1 MQHTGIK
8 IFLIVLGFLW
18 VPTVSLSLPNCPS
31 DQTKRYHNCVGTY
44 TYDDGSKYVGEW
56 KDDKQHGQGTFTWP
70 GGDTYI
76 GEYKDGKKNGYGTST
91 FASGNRHVGEYKD
104 GVRNGQGFFVWK
116 DGRADLCFYTDD
128 EDSNCSGTNVY
139 DVALNLTEKFRQMP
153 EFQRKKIQSNL
164 KLNGFYTSVVD
175 GKWGRG
181 TFTALAS
188 HAAVKLKTVNI
199 NTASSA
205 NNLLQNVLGTGSSS
219 DNSCPT
225 DPNAIWH
232 NCVGTYTYD
241 GGDKYVG
248 EWKNNKKHG
257 QGTYTSQA
265 GSSYIGEYKNGKKH
279 GQGTY
284 TYPDGS
290 IYVGQLENGDF
301 NGQGSLTLA
310 NGDTYV
316 GKFKDDDANGQ
327 GSLTL
332 ANGDTYVGEFKDN
345 NFNGQGTFTFGPNS
359 EWSGDKYVGEF
370 KNDKQH
376 GQGTYI
382 FADGSRKT
390 GLWESGEFQG
400 AVTSPE
406 VVENVNPNETRE
418 VASGTGFYVSE
429 DGHIITNHHV
439 IDGCMDIKVQ
449 SQGELIPTIRLAEDK
464 QNDLAL
470 LKVSQEPRYVFA
482 LSNDSPYPLQ
492 EIVVAG
498 FPFGDRYSSTLK
510 FTKGIVSSLAG
521 LGDNYSEIQID
532 AALQQGNS
540 GGPIIDEYGNVV
552 AVAVAKLDAKYM
564 FENFGIIPENTN
576 FGVKAS
582 AARNLLEANRVDLK
596 ASSNEI
602 ISKRD
607 LSSIAADGTVY
618 LTCWMT
624 NAQLEQMKSKKVMFQ
639 DLD

>member
-18 VPTVSLSLPNCPS
+18 IPTVSFSLPNCPS
-31 DQTKRYHNCVGTY
+31 DQTKRYHNCFGTY
-44 TYDDGSKYVGEW
+44 TTADGDTYVGEF
-56 KDDKQHGQGTFTWP
+56 KDDAFNGQGSLTFANGNRYVGEFKDNKRDGLFEATFAD
-70 GGDTYI
+70 GDKHV
-76 GEYKDGKKNGYGTST
+76 GEWRDDKRNGYGIYTY
-91 FASGNRHVGEYKD
+91 ASGDKYVGEYKD
-104 GVRNGQGFFVWK
+104 NKRNGQGFYVFK
-116 DGRADLCFYTDD
+116 DGSADFCFYADND
-128 EDSNCSGTNVY
+128 DSNCSGTNVY
-139 DVALNLTEKFRQMP
+139 DVASNLTEKFRQMS

-164 KLNGFYTSVVD
+164 KSNGFYTSVVD
-175 GKWGRG
+175 GKWSWS

-188 HAAVKLKTVNI
+188 HAALKLKTVNI

-205 NNLLQNVLGTGSSS
+205 NGLLQNVLGTGSSS

-265 GSSYIGEYKNGKKH
+265 GYSYIGEYKNGKKH

-301 NGQGSLTLA
+301 
-310 NGDTYV
+310 
-316 GKFKDDDANGQ
+316 NGQ

-376 GQGTYI
+376 GQGTYF
-382 FADGSRKT
+382 FANGTVKT

-400 AVTSPE
+400 AITSPE
-406 VVENVNPNETRE
+406 VVENVNPDEPRE

-439 IDGCMDIKVQ
+439 IDRCMDIKVQ
-449 SQGELIPTIRLAEDK
+449 SQGGLIPTIRLAEDK

-624 NAQLEQMKSKKVMFQ
+624 NAQLEQMKSKKVVFQ
-639 DLD
+639 NLD

>member
-18 VPTVSLSLPNCPS
+18 IPTVSFSLPNCPS
-31 DQTKRYHNCVGTY
+31 DQTKRYHNCFGTY
-44 TYDDGSKYVGEW
+44 TNADGDTYVGEF
-56 KDDKQHGQGTFTWP
+56 KDDAFNGQGSLTFANGNRYVGEFKDNKRDGPFEVTFANGDKYIGEFRDDKMNGQGTYTFAD
-70 GGDTYI
+70 GDTYI
-76 GEYKDGKKNGYGTST
+76 GEYKDGKKNG
-91 FASGNRHVGEYKD
+91 
-104 GVRNGQGFFVWK
+104 
-116 DGRADLCFYTDD
+116 
-128 EDSNCSGTNVY
+128 
-139 DVALNLTEKFRQMP
+139 
-153 EFQRKKIQSNL
+153 
-164 KLNGFYTSVVD
+164 
-175 GKWGRG
+175 
-181 TFTALAS
+181 
-188 HAAVKLKTVNI
+188 
-199 NTASSA
+199 
-205 NNLLQNVLGTGSSS
+205 
-219 DNSCPT
+219 
-225 DPNAIWH
+225 
-232 NCVGTYTYD
+232 
-241 GGDKYVG
+241 
-248 EWKNNKKHG
+248 
-257 QGTYTSQA
+257 QGTY
-265 GSSYIGEYKNGKKH
+265 
-279 GQGTY
+279 
-284 TYPDGS
+284 
-290 IYVGQLENGDF
+290 F
-301 NGQGSLTLA
+301 
-310 NGDTYV
+310 
-316 GKFKDDDANGQ
+316 
-327 GSLTL
+327 
-332 ANGDTYVGEFKDN
+332 
-345 NFNGQGTFTFGPNS
+345 
-359 EWSGDKYVGEF
+359 
-370 KNDKQH
+370 
-376 GQGTYI
+376 
-382 FADGSRKT
+382 FADGTVET

-400 AVTSPE
+400 VVTSPE

-582 AARNLLEANRVDLK
+582 AARNLLEANRVNLK

>member
-18 VPTVSLSLPNCPS
+18 IPTVSFSLPNCPS
-31 DQTKRYHNCVGTY
+31 DQTKRYHNCFGTY
-44 TYDDGSKYVGEW
+44 TNADGDTYVGEF
-56 KDDKQHGQGTFTWP
+56 KDDAFNGQGSLTFANGNRYVGEFKDNKRDGPFEVTFAN
-70 GGDTYI
+70 GDKYI
-76 GEYKDGKKNGYGTST
+76 GEFRDDKM
-91 FASGNRHVGEYKD
+91 
-104 GVRNGQGFFVWK
+104 NGQGFYVVK
-116 DGRADLCFYTDD
+116 DGRADFCFYADND
-128 EDSNCSGTNVY
+128 DSNCSGTNVY
-139 DVALNLTEKFRQMP
+139 DVASNLTQKFRQMS
-153 EFQRKKIQSNL
+153 EYQRKKIQSNL

-188 HAAVKLKTVNI
+188 HAALKLKTVNI

-225 DPNAIWH
+225 DPSDIWH

-241 GGDKYVG
+241 DGSKYVG
-248 EWKNNKKHG
+248 EWKDDKQHGQGTYTWPGGDTYIGEYKDNKKHG
-257 QGTYTSQA
+257 QGTYTFADGDKYIGEFKDNKRHGQGTYSFA
-265 GSSYIGEYKNGKKH
+265 NGDKYIGEYKDDKYN

-284 TYPDGS
+284 
-290 IYVGQLENGDF
+290 
-301 NGQGSLTLA
+301 
-310 NGDTYV
+310 
-316 GKFKDDDANGQ
+316 
-327 GSLTL
+327 
-332 ANGDTYVGEFKDN
+332 
-345 NFNGQGTFTFGPNS
+345 TFGPNS
-359 EWSGDKYVGEF
+359 EWSGDKYIGEYKDGK
-370 KNDKQH
+370 KN
-376 GQGTYI
+376 GQGTYF
-382 FADGSRKT
+382 FADGTVET

-406 VVENVNPNETRE
+406 VVENVNPDETRE

-470 LKVSQEPRYVFA
+470 LKVSQEPQYVFA

-582 AARNLLEANRVDLK
+582 AARNLLEANRVNLK

-607 LSSIAADGTVY
+607 LSNIATDGTVY

-639 DLD
+639 NLD

>member
-1 MQHTGIK
+1 MATNTSASSK
-8 IFLIVLGFLW
+8 I
-18 VPTVSLSLPNCPS
+18 
-31 DQTKRYHNCVGTY
+31 TKGT
-44 TYDDGSKYVGEW
+44 
-56 KDDKQHGQGTFTWP
+56 DKAPILFAN
-70 GGDTYI
+70 GDKYI
-76 GEYKDGKKNGYGTST
+76 GEYKD
-91 FASGNRHVGEYKD
+91 
-104 GVRNGQGFFVWK
+104 
-116 DGRADLCFYTDD
+116 
-128 EDSNCSGTNVY
+128 
-139 DVALNLTEKFRQMP
+139 
-153 EFQRKKIQSNL
+153 
-164 KLNGFYTSVVD
+164 
-175 GKWGRG
+175 
-181 TFTALAS
+181 
-188 HAAVKLKTVNI
+188 
-199 NTASSA
+199 
-205 NNLLQNVLGTGSSS
+205 
-219 DNSCPT
+219 
-225 DPNAIWH
+225 
-232 NCVGTYTYD
+232 
-241 GGDKYVG
+241 DKY
-248 EWKNNKKHG
+248 NG
-257 QGTYTSQA
+257 QGTY
-265 GSSYIGEYKNGKKH
+265 
-279 GQGTY
+279 
-284 TYPDGS
+284 
-290 IYVGQLENGDF
+290 
-301 NGQGSLTLA
+301 
-310 NGDTYV
+310 
-316 GKFKDDDANGQ
+316 
-327 GSLTL
+327 
-332 ANGDTYVGEFKDN
+332 
-345 NFNGQGTFTFGPNS
+345 TFGPNS
-359 EWSGDKYVGEF
+359 EWSGDKYVGGYKDGK
-370 KNDKQH
+370 KN
-376 GQGTYI
+376 GQGTYF
-382 FADGSRKT
+382 FADGTVET

-406 VVENVNPNETRE
+406 VVENVNPDETRE

-470 LKVSQEPRYVFA
+470 LKVSQEPQYVFA

-582 AARNLLEANRVDLK
+582 AARNLLEANRVNLK

-607 LSSIAADGTVY
+607 LSNIAADGTVY

-639 DLD
+639 NLD

>member
-1 MQHTGIK
+1 MGIK
-8 IFLIVLGFLW
+8 IFFTVLGILSF
-18 VPTVSLSLPNCPS
+18 PTVSFSLPKCPS
-31 DQTKRYHNCVGTY
+31 DQTKLYHNCFGTY
-44 TYDDGSKYVGEW
+44 TNADGDTYVGEF
-56 KDDKQHGQGTFTWP
+56 KDDAFNGQGSLTFANGNRYVGEFKDNKRDGPFEVTFAD
-70 GGDTYI
+70 GDRYV
-76 GEYKDGKKNGYGTST
+76 GEFKDDIKNGYGTYT
-91 FASGNRHVGEYKD
+91 FANGNRHVGEYKD
-104 GVRNGQGFFVWK
+104 DVRNGQGFFVWK

-153 EFQRKKIQSNL
+153 ELQRKKIQSNL

-188 HAAVKLKTVNI
+188 HAALKLKTVNI

-205 NNLLQNVLGTGSSS
+205 NNLLQNVLGTNLSN

-225 DPNAIWH
+225 DPSDLWH
-232 NCVGTYTYD
+232 NCVGIYTYD
-241 GGDKYVG
+241 DGSKYVG
-248 EWKNNKKHG
+248 EWKDNKQHGQGTHTWPGGDTYIGEYKDNKKHG
-257 QGTYTSQA
+257 QGTYTFA
-265 GSSYIGEYKNGKKH
+265 GGDKYIGEFKDNKRH

-284 TYPDGS
+284 T
-290 IYVGQLENGDF
+290 F
-301 NGQGSLTLA
+301 A
-310 NGDTYV
+310 NGDKYI
-316 GKFKDDDANGQ
+316 GEYKDDE
-327 GSLTL
+327 
-332 ANGDTYVGEFKDN
+332 Y
-345 NFNGQGTFTFGPNS
+345 NGQGTYTFGPNS
-359 EWSGDKYVGEF
+359 EWSGDKYVGGYKDGK
-370 KNDKQH
+370 KN
-376 GQGTYI
+376 GQGTYF
-382 FADGSRKT
+382 FADGTVET

-406 VVENVNPNETRE
+406 VVENVNPDETRE

-470 LKVSQEPRYVFA
+470 LKVSQEPQYVFA
-482 LSNDSPYPLQ
+482 LSSDSPYPLQ